1 MGQSE
6 VARIREQIELE
17 YEAMMRGMHG
27 FAQGTARH
35 TFIVARMSR
44 VEQFHSELTKH
55 VDEEEA
61 TDIIVELYNEATK

>member
-1 MGQSE
+1 
-6 VARIREQIELE
+6 
-17 YEAMMRGMHG
+17 MMRGMHG